1 MDRLRESMAE
11 AAQAVEEVI
20 GYLLPEE
27 AGGAETRVFE
37 AMRYAILNGGKRFR
51 PFLVLSASRLFNV
64 AERCAFRAAA
74 AVEMVHSYSLVHDD
88 LPSMDDDDLR
98 RGKPSCHVKFDEATA
113 ILAGDALLTLAFE
126 VLAGDATHSDPAVRC
141 ELVLGLGGACGGQGM
156 VGGQMIDLI
165 SEHQALDIG
174 TISRMERLKTGE
186 LIAFS
191 CEAGAILGKA
201 PKSARH
207 ALRAYAH
214 DLGLDFQIIDDL
226 LDEEGSEA
234 DIGKSVGKD
243 AAAGKAT
250 FVSILGPQQARV
262 QAEMLADQAVQH
274 LDLFEENADLLR
286 QVAGFVVERR
296 G

>member
-1 MDRLRESMAE
+1 
-11 AAQAVEEVI
+11 
-20 GYLLPEE
+20 
-27 AGGAETRVFE
+27 
-37 AMRYAILNGGKRFR
+37 
-51 PFLVLSASRLFNV
+51 LVV
-64 AERCAFRAAA
+64 
-74 AVEMVHSYSLVHDD
+74 
-88 LPSMDDDDLR
+88 
-98 RGKPSCHVKFDEATA
+98 
-113 ILAGDALLTLAFE
+113 
-126 VLAGDATHSDPAVRC
+126 
-141 ELVLGLGGACGGQGM
+141 GLGGACGGHGM

-165 SEHQALDIG
+165 SEHQTLDIG

-201 PKSARH
+201 PEPARH

-214 DLGLDFQIIDDL
+214 DLGLAFQIIDDL
-226 LDEEGSEA
+226 LDEQGSEI

-250 FVSILGPQQARV
+250 FVSILGPEQARV

-286 QVAGFVVERR
+286 QVAGFVIERR